1 MGWTEISR
9 HATQEE
15 ATAVTRSILAMA
27 VVLSMAA
34 AMFASPP
41 GSGAIVEVKPKVG
54 ATQLPPT
61 AGLLLAPLPSPFAAQ
76 GASGL
81 VIDGQKFAFFRRAWR
96 VAGGIGTNARLRCA
110 GTDDALPAFY
120 NRARASVFI
129 LGSRLGASPVSEGRR
144 LVFAKPAI
152 DPSRRNSDPAESYWH
167 GSGTLVRHPKHPP
180 TERPR

>member
-27 VVLSMAA
+27 VVLAMAA
-34 AMFASPP
+34 AMFASPR

-81 VIDGQKFAFFRRAWR
+81 VIDGQKFAFSRRAWR
-96 VAGGIGTNARLRCA
+96 IAGGIGTNTR
-110 GTDDALPAFY
+110 D
-120 NRARASVFI
+120 SM
-129 LGSRLGASPVSEGRR
+129 
-144 LVFAKPAI
+144 
-152 DPSRRNSDPAESYWH
+152 RRN
-167 GSGTLVRHPKHPP
+167 
-180 TERPR
+180 

>member
-1 MGWTEISR
+1 VGWTEISR

-27 VVLSMAA
+27 VVLAMAA
-34 AMFASPP
+34 AMFASPR

-61 AGLLLAPLPSPFAAQ
+61 AGLLLAPLPSPFAAR
-76 GASGL
+76 GARQVLLLTVKNLLFPAALGAL
-81 VIDGQKFAFFRRAWR
+81 P
-96 VAGGIGTNARLRCA
+96 AGSEPILETRCA

-129 LGSRLGASPVSEGRR
+129 LGSRLGASPVSEGLR

-152 DPSRRNSDPAESYWH
+152 DPSRRNSDPAESYPGFWRQVQQ
-167 GSGTLVRHPKHPP
+167 G
-180 TERPR
+180 

>member
-15 ATAVTRSILAMA
+15 ATAVTRSILAA
-27 VVLSMAA
+27 VVLAMAA
-34 AMFASPP
+34 AMFASPR

-81 VIDGQKFAFFRRAWR
+81 VIDGQKFAFSRRAWR
-96 VAGGIGTNARLRCA
+96 IAGGIGTNTR
-110 GTDDALPAFY
+110 D
-120 NRARASVFI
+120 SM
-129 LGSRLGASPVSEGRR
+129 
-144 LVFAKPAI
+144 
-152 DPSRRNSDPAESYWH
+152 RRN
-167 GSGTLVRHPKHPP
+167 
-180 TERPR
+180 